1 MLKVVGLSGSVAGS
15 QTITTMREVEKE
27 IGRTYGTEVNFKML
41 DLRDY
46 RLQASDGRDFHEYDG
61 DTYQVATTLAAADA
75 IIVGTPIFQGSIP
88 GALKNVFDLLPE
100 DGFRGKVIGTVVNAG
115 SPRFFLAA
123 EYQLKPVLTA
133 MKAEVISNC
142 AFVEAREIYR
152 TEIIEDATKHRID
165 KVARQTVALA
175 QFLQQQES

>member
-46 RLQASDGRDFHEYDG
+46 QLQASDGRDFHEYDG

-88 GALKNVFDLLPE
+88 GALKNV
-100 DGFRGKVIGTVVNAG
+100 
-115 SPRFFLAA
+115 
-123 EYQLKPVLTA
+123 LTYYRK
-133 MKAEVISNC
+133 M
-142 AFVEAREIYR
+142 AFGA
-152 TEIIEDATKHRID
+152 K
-165 KVARQTVALA
+165 
-175 QFLQQQES
+175 